1 MFHNSQLGTAAK
13 QKRWM
18 NATIPDVENAPNNAR
33 WSSAEAVCPKPLDPG
48 GGDEDNRPRSCLGV
62 CRMCETIGSYRVI
75 EPLGRGGMGIVYRAR
90 HIGSERAIA
99 LKTVSVPAPRWLDN
113 IRREVQALTRIRHPG
128 VVRIVDHGVH
138 QGRPWYAM
146 DLIEGESLRRFGQ
159 RIWSPWRPMAPPV
172 SSTEGVSA
180 TEDLHGRWRDTPEDS
195 NGSSLPGSIG
205 TDGIVP
211 PAGGELSQ
219 LLAIMRR
226 LCATLAYLHGEGF
239 VNGDLKPENVL
250 LVGDQPVIIDF
261 GLTAHHPGGCGRE
274 ALEAQSGMSG
284 TLPYMSPEQIRG
296 EFLDAR
302 SDLYSVGCI
311 LYELVTGVQPFTGSP
326 RGIIQQHLTATPVP
340 PSQLVAGLPKELE
353 LLMLKLLEK
362 DLTLRYGYA
371 DEVAAQL
378 AEVGH
383 DARRL
388 SYLPPARSYIYRPR
402 LVGREVLLSV
412 FTELRE
418 RAIAGSGSLV
428 LLGGESGVGKT
439 RLAMELTRLVPNNR
453 MRVVT
458 SETSVLSTDGA
469 PAVAPAPLH
478 VLRPL
483 LQAVADRCQEGGSE
497 VAQRLVGDRSSVL
510 AMYEPVL
517 AQIPGLATSA
527 PAISLGAEASRQRLF
542 KYLSETLGCF
552 SEDQPLL
559 WVIDD
564 LGWADELSLAF
575 LRSLT
580 AQFFESHAVL
590 IVCTYRT
597 EEPSEGVAAIAEL
610 PYVPRLTLPRLGK
623 DAVRTMIGDML
634 ALRGSLGGFTDF
646 VAGQAEGNPFFVAEY
661 LRAAVDERILYR
673 DRLHS
678 WQLVNPTQDDG
689 HDPETNR
696 DYEAISLPRSLRAL
710 LEHRLRQL
718 SPAARQTGLAAA
730 VLGRETDL
738 ATLLEVASLSDEAS
752 VGAVDELMRRQ
763 ILEQP
768 EPEKV
773 RFAHDKLREVTCSQA
788 PPEQLRDLH
797 GRAATV
803 LERRWRDRPDASRQW
818 ATLGHHFAAAQVS
831 ERAVHY
837 LQLAADYARH
847 TYANGDAIR
856 LYREAIAHVNDILLR
871 LESDPA
877 PWHEALVEL
886 YEALGDVLALTA
898 QRDQARAAYD
908 QALGQVPGHNVVARA
923 RLHRK
928 SGKTWETQHDHE
940 QALRCYAL
948 AMEKLG
954 TNCLDVGSEPRD
966 EWIQTNIDQAWV
978 YYWLGRVKEMD
989 AIVAKLSP
997 VIERHGTRSQR
1008 VRFFEN
1014 QTMVSMR
1021 RDRYVVTEATL
1032 GFARLALDAC
1042 RGSEQPEELPSVQ
1055 LGYGF
1060 ALLFHN
1066 SLPAAVRELE
1076 AAEELARRAGDS
1088 AQQARALAYLA
1099 LATRMRRQLQET
1111 QVATNRLL
1119 EVATAAGTRDYFGAA
1134 RAHQSWLSLQA
1145 GDLAAVPA
1153 QAEEALQIW
1162 RSLTTYVYPFQWIA
1176 LLPLMEVALRCD
1188 DMERAISCIDP
1199 LLAPSQHYL
1208 AGTATDALVRARKCW
1223 RDGDRGGTRSSFDMA
1238 MKHLGETNY
1247 R

>member
-1 MFHNSQLGTAAK
+1 
-13 QKRWM
+13 
-18 NATIPDVENAPNNAR
+18 
-33 WSSAEAVCPKPLDPG
+33 
-48 GGDEDNRPRSCLGV
+48 
-62 CRMCETIGSYRVI
+62 MCETIGSYKVI

-159 RIWSPWRPMAPPV
+159 RIWSPWRPMSPPV

-180 TEDLHGRWRDTPEDS
+180 TEDLRGRWRDTPEDS
-195 NGSSLPGSIG
+195 NEPSPPGPIR

-211 PAGGELSQ
+211 PAAGELGQ

-226 LCATLAYLHGEGF
+226 FCATLAYLHGEGF

-326 RGIIQQHLTATPVP
+326 RALIQQHLTATPVP
-340 PSQLVAGLPKELE
+340 PSQLVAGIPKDLE

-362 DLTLRYGYA
+362 DLTLRSGYA

-388 SYLPPARSYIYRPR
+388 SDLPPARSYIYRPR

-439 RLAMELTRLVPNNR
+439 RLAMELTRGVPSNR

-458 SETSVLSTDGA
+458 SETSVLSTDGT

-497 VAQRLVGDRSSVL
+497 VSQRLVGDRSSVL
-510 AMYEPVL
+510 AMYEPAL

-527 PAISLGAEASRQRLF
+527 PPISLGAEASRQRLF
-542 KYLSETLGCF
+542 KYLCETLGCF

-580 AQFFESHAVL
+580 AQFFQSHAVL

-610 PYVPRLTLPRLGK
+610 PYVPHLTLPRLGK

-634 ALRGSLGGFTDF
+634 ALRESLGGFTDF

-673 DRLHS
+673 DRRNS

-710 LEHRLRQL
+710 IEHRLRRL
-718 SPAARQTGLAAA
+718 SPAARQAGLAAA
-730 VLGRETDL
+730 VLGRETDIE
-738 ATLLEVASLSDEAS
+738 TLLEVASLSEEAS
-752 VGAVDELMRRQ
+752 VGAVDELMRHQ
-763 ILEQP
+763 VLEQP

-788 PPEQLRDLH
+788 APEQLRELH

-803 LERRWRDRPDASRQW
+803 LERRWRDRPDANRQW

-837 LQLAADYARH
+837 LQLAADYARR

-856 LYREAIAHVNDILLR
+856 LYREAIAHVSDILLR

-877 PWHEALVEL
+877 PWHEALVGL

-923 RLHRK
+923 RLNRK

-940 QALRCYAL
+940 QALRCYGL
-948 AMEKLG
+948 AENVLV
-954 TNCLDVGSEPRD
+954 TNFPSLPPEQID
-966 EWIQTNIDQAWV
+966 EWIQVRIDRLWV
-978 YYWLGRVKEMD
+978 HYWVGNVPEMD
-989 AIVAKLSP
+989 VLSSELEPP
-997 VIERHGTRSQR
+997 VKRHGSPLQR
-1008 VRFFEN
+1008 AMFFEMLTN
-1014 QTMVSMR
+1014 GNLR
-1021 RDRYVVTEATL
+1021 RDRYVVRERTL
-1032 GFARLALDAC
+1032 ELAQLFLQASRESGDQAQLMQAHFGFGFILILHGQSDA
-1042 RGSEQPEELPSVQ
+1042 GASELRE
-1055 LGYGF
+1055 
-1060 ALLFHN
+1060 ALLF
-1066 SLPAAVRELE
+1066 
-1076 AAEELARRAGDS
+1076 AER
-1088 AQQARALAYLA
+1088 
-1099 LATRMRRQLQET
+1099 
-1111 QVATNRLL
+1111 
-1119 EVATAAGTRDYFGAA
+1119 
-1134 RAHQSWLSLQA
+1134 A
-1145 GDLAAVPA
+1145 GDLAQQTRCLTYLAIA
-1153 QAEEALQIW
+1153 ARTLGRAEETRKYAVRGAEVAGIAGLTDYVAAARANHSWLALQDGDVDAAIRYADEALDLW
-1162 RSLTTYVYPFQWIA
+1162 APVFPFRWMA
-1176 LLPLMEVALRCD
+1176 LLPLLEAVLRRGD
-1188 DMERAISCIDP
+1188 VPRAISCAVA
-1199 LLAPSQHYL
+1199 LLAPSQQDL
-1208 AGTATDALVRARKCW
+1208 PGAVADALASAATSWDASDPIAAESALRRALTDLYTTK
-1223 RDGDRGGTRSSFDMA
+1223 
-1238 MKHLGETNY
+1238 Y